1 MNKPTTNN
9 LVSGGVTKDLGLAPL
24 ICETGLMKNF
34 DDTTKTAFLE
44 AATYVGKQNP
54 VLTGYVGLRK
64 EGAYVQTGKF
74 DNFCTQ
80 IDRPHDL
87 PSPEGLSAPQDLM
100 QYMNR
105 VDALFPRTRM
115 GAIQVQKRLPVFH
128 VYLVELGDGFAAY
141 CIRLSHYV
149 GDATTLRLLED
160 QLLARMVQGETGV
173 VPPEIEWD
181 EEAMSEVNVF
191 LEYKKFPQR
200 ATLRDRLAFPVA
212 AAPPNVWSLMFP
224 YRRRCHQML
233 LSCAKIDRKKR
244 ELVRHNND
252 NDDCGN
258 DDKKHRYLST
268 YDVIVAAL
276 AQSKDL
282 DSHVLYSCMSQ
293 RGRRRRCR
301 QPQLREGNDG
311 ETNIGE
317 NMGGNLLLSR
327 ILFQQECTDP
337 NKVHRQHETTHDQHF
352 RPGSIPWWSL
362 LRGSA
367 SSISSWRNLTASSKK
382 KAMPDFVVCKNLP
395 RSAFLSS
402 PLDMIVISQFDHQHI
417 AVTYCKRKAIDTTKG
432 LLGELVA

>member
-1 MNKPTTNN
+1 MNKKGTIR
-9 LVSGGVTKDLGLAPL
+9 LVSGGVTMDLGLAPL

-173 VPPEIEWD
+173 VPLEIEWD

-244 ELVRHNND
+244 ELVRHNNYLNND
-252 NDDCGN
+252 NDDCGK
-258 DDKKHRYLST
+258 DDEKHRYLST

-293 RGRRRRCR
+293 RGRHRCR
-301 QPQLREGNDG
+301 QPQLREGNDR
-311 ETNIGE
+311 EKNLGE
-317 NMGGNLLLSR
+317 NMGGQLVAEPDLVSAR
-327 ILFQQECTDP
+327 
-337 NKVHRQHETTHDQHF
+337 VHRPEQ
-352 RPGSIPWWSL
+352 G
-362 LRGSA
+362 A
-367 SSISSWRNLTASSKK
+367 SSARNDARTTLSTGLH
-382 KAMPDFVVCKNLP
+382 PLVV
-395 RSAFLSS
+395 
-402 PLDMIVISQFDHQHI
+402 PL
-417 AVTYCKRKAIDTTKG
+417 AW
-432 LLGELVA
+432 